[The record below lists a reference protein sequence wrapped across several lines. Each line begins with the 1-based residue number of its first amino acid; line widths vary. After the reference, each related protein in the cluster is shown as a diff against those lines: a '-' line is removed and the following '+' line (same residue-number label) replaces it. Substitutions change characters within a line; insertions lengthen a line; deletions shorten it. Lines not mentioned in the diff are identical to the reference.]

1 MALGAHYRQADKDDT
16 PDVESETMAE
26 TMQWLKTQEWGT
38 SINKARLWGRFQ
50 YTHIGL
56 SDNRGTLF
64 GDPYNKDP
72 TI

>member
-1 MALGAHYRQADKDDT
+1 
-16 PDVESETMAE
+16 MAE

-56 SDNRGTLF
+56 SDNRGILF

-72 TI
+72 TV